1 LIRQLFTNLA
11 LTPKKADVLGLLPPI
26 IDIQASPMNSIIPFF
41 QYFTLF
47 EIKIGILGIR
57 N

>member
-41 QYFTLF
+41 HYFTLF